1 MENLSK
7 ALLIAAGM
15 LFTIMILSMLMI
27 TYNQIASH
35 YQQKHELAVIEQTEL
50 FNNEFENYNR
60 SYIRGNELIS
70 LMNKIIDYNI
80 SQSYRADVGSKRI
93 LVTIQLPSSTK
104 VIENGFKIGDTDLI
118 IDETITNT
126 KAGNRYDNDKELIKI
141 TGVGPELIGELNTEF
156 GITIT
161 EEKLQKLSADISNI
175 LLDENDE
182 KEPGEYSKR
191 FKRATLLRYIL
202 GLNVVTSY
210 SGASNEIV
218 IDNETGITSPISED
232 KMNSIK
238 GIAAKY
244 YQYTQF
250 KRACFEC
257 TDVKYDVE
265 TKRIVEMNF
274 EMQVDANNNIIFD

>member
-1 MENLSK
+1 MENLTK

-35 YQQKHELAVIEQTEL
+35 YQQKHELAVIEQTEI
-50 FNNEFENYNR
+50 FNKEFENYNR

-70 LMNKIIDYNI
+70 LMNKIIDYNA
-80 SQSYRADVGSKRI
+80 SQSYREDVGSKRI
-93 LVTIQLPSSTK
+93 LVTIKLPTSNDILEKSF
-104 VIENGFKIGDTDLI
+104 VIGDTKLI
-118 IDETITNT
+118 IDQTITNT
-126 KAGNRYDNDKELIKI
+126 KAGNKYDNDKELIKI
-141 TGVGPELIGELNTEF
+141 TGVGPELIGELNTKF

-161 EEKLQKLSADISNI
+161 EEKLQKLSADVSNI
-175 LLDENDE
+175 VLDENDE
-182 KEPGEYSKR
+182 NDPGEYSKR
-191 FKRATLLRYIL
+191 FERARLLKYIL
-202 GLNVVTSY
+202 GVNIVTAD
-210 SGASNEIV
+210 SGTSNEIV

-232 KMNSIK
+232 KMKSIK
-238 GIAAKY
+238 RIAAKY

-274 EMQVDANNNIIFD
+274 EMQVDENNNIIFD